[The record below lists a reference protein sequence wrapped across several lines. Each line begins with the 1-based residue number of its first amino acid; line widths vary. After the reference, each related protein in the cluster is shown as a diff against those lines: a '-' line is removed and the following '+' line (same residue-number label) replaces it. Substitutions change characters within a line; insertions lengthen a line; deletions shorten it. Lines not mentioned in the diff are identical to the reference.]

1 MKIYFEDGPL
11 VNPHLYNMDYVK
23 IDAGFGFTY
32 CTNLLWEC
40 DDKKVE
46 AIYTN
51 CIDCLSTYFSWNS
64 KTNSPDIF
72 LRHPQ
77 TMEWTAIDKFYSG
90 LRISQNVPAMYRS
103 NCFKTIEK
111 EN

>member
-1 MKIYFEDGPL
+1 MKIYFEDGQL
-11 VNPHLYNMDYVK
+11 SNPHLYDIEYVK
-23 IDAGFGFTY
+23 IDARYGLTY

-51 CIDCLSTYFSWNS
+51 CIDCLTATFSWNF

-72 LRHPQ
+72 LRHPK
-77 TMEWTAIDKFYSG
+77 TTEWTSIDKFHSG
-90 LRISQNVPAMYRS
+90 LRISQNIPAMYRAG
-103 NCFKTIEK
+103 CFRTIEK
-111 EN
+111 ED